1 MLGTFSFEPYFKSY
15 LCFTFRSLEI
25 SEIAKQPVFPFP
37 CLPTCLLTAA
47 VQSTARQP
55 WRAASPCHLL
65 HASFHASRLSLPPPS
80 FPRAGASPA
89 VPRAPPSPEPPRG
102 RHLAVA
108 VARPRQ
114 RPPPSPS
121 ARTGTTNT
129 PAFHS
134 ALPFACSLLPR
145 HRTRRRSTQN
155 AGELK
160 PPSSPHLRTSLPS
173 IDPVNRSASSPHSSR
188 ATLSRPELTGAPSPS

>member
-15 LCFTFRSLEI
+15 PCFTFRSLEI

-47 VQSTARQP
+47 VQSAARPP

-80 FPRAGASPA
+80 FPRAGASLA
-89 VPRAPPSPEPPRG
+89 VPRRPEPPCG
-102 RHLAVA
+102 RHLTVTM
-108 VARPRQ
+108 ARPRQ

-121 ARTGTTNT
+121 V
-129 PAFHS
+129 
-134 ALPFACSLLPR
+134 
-145 HRTRRRSTQN
+145 
-155 AGELK
+155 
-160 PPSSPHLRTSLPS
+160 RTSLTRTPELY
-173 IDPVNRSASSPHSSR
+173 SSR
-188 ATLSRPELTGAPSPS
+188 SFAFPSLSRSRTPPPLHPERRRAQATVEPTPPHFPALN

>member
-15 LCFTFRSLEI
+15 PCFTFRSLEI

-47 VQSTARQP
+47 VQSAARPP
-55 WRAASPCHLL
+55 WRAASPRHLL
-65 HASFHASRLSLPPPS
+65 PASFHASRLSLPPPS
-80 FPRAGASPA
+80 FPRAGASLA
-89 VPRAPPSPEPPRG
+89 VPRRPEPPRG

-121 ARTGTTNT
+121 ARTSTTKT
-129 PAFHS
+129 PVPHS
-134 ALPFACSLLPR
+134 VRPFACSPSDTPEHAAAPPATPASPVSPLTR
-145 HRTRRRSTQN
+145 HCSH
-155 AGELK
+155 
-160 PPSSPHLRTSLPS
+160 PPP
-173 IDPVNRSASSPHSSR
+173 A
-188 ATLSRPELTGAPSPS
+188 LTP

>member
-15 LCFTFRSLEI
+15 PCFTFRSLEI

-47 VQSTARQP
+47 VQSAARPP
-55 WRAASPCHLL
+55 WRAASPRHLL
-65 HASFHASRLSLPPPS
+65 PASFHASSL
-80 FPRAGASPA
+80 
-89 VPRAPPSPEPPRG
+89 EPPRG

-121 ARTGTTNT
+121 ARTSLTRT
-129 PAFHS
+129 PELYSSRSFAF
-134 ALPFACSLLPR
+134 PSLSR
-145 HRTRRRSTQN
+145 SRTPPPLHPERRRAQATV
-155 AGELK
+155 EPT
-160 PPSSPHLRTSLPS
+160 PPHFPAL
-173 IDPVNRSASSPHSSR
+173 N
-188 ATLSRPELTGAPSPS
+188 

>member
-15 LCFTFRSLEI
+15 PCFTFRSLEI

-37 CLPTCLLTAA
+37 CLPTCLLTAV
-47 VQSTARQP
+47 VQSATHP
-55 WRAASPCHLL
+55 LWRAASPRHLL
-65 HASFHASRLSLPPPS
+65 PASFHASRLSLPLPS
-80 FPRAGASPA
+80 FPRAGASLA
-89 VPRAPPSPEPPRG
+89 VRRRPEPPRG

-121 ARTGTTNT
+121 TCTGTTNT

-134 ALPFACSLLPR
+134 ARSFVCSSLPR
-145 HRTRRRSTQN
+145 HRTPPLHPERRRAQATV
-155 AGELK
+155 EPT
-160 PPSSPHLRTSLPS
+160 PPHFPAL
-173 IDPVNRSASSPHSSR
+173 N
-188 ATLSRPELTGAPSPS
+188 